1 MIVIEDLGGIQDLE
15 PRQLTKIIGGGT
27 GETEIPGSVL
37 YKPIGFPTCPLYQFP
52 DGTIGHLCPGEPK
65 PKPPVDR

>member
-1 MIVIEDLGGIQDLE
+1 MIVIKPLEKIQDLE
-15 PRQLTKIIGGGT
+15 QKQSTKITGGGSKT
-27 GETEIPGSVL
+27 VSPKVVA

-65 PKPPVDR
+65 PEPIFTI